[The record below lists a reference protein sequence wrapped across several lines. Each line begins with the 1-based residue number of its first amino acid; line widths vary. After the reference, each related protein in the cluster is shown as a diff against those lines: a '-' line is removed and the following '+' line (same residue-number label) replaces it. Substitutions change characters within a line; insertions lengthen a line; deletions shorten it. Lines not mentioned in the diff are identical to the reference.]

1 MFVYRIL
8 SIDGGGIRGIV
19 PIRLMQR
26 LCAVSGLEDWLAQCD
41 LIAGTSTGGILAL
54 GIAAGLSLEELATLY
69 TEKGGRILDD
79 SLWDDVRDLG
89 KTVGAEYSNR
99 ELRKQLQQAFGERPL
114 SQLGKRVMVTA
125 FDLDNEERD
134 PSSRSWKPKIFH
146 NFPGDDSD
154 GDRLARDVALYTS
167 AAPTYFPSADGYIDG
182 GVFANNP
189 SLCALAQA
197 LDRRRPCPPAVED
210 IRLLSLGTGVSP
222 SYIRRKNLDW
232 GLAQW
237 ASPLIRILMDGVSGI
252 SDFQC
257 SQLLGDAYHRVQILF
272 PPGENIPVDAVSK
285 LPQLE
290 RLATD
295 HDLSETVA
303 WLRSQW
309 CRTTPAR

>member
-125 FDLDNEERD
+125 LTWTTKSVIPRPEAGSQRY
-134 PSSRSWKPKIFH
+134 SITS
-146 NFPGDDSD
+146 PGPIPTATVS
-154 GDRLARDVALYTS
+154 LATWLSTP
-167 AAPTYFPSADGYIDG
+167 APRRPTF
-182 GVFANNP
+182 
-189 SLCALAQA
+189 
-197 LDRRRPCPPAVED
+197 RRRTATSTVGCSPTIPACARWRRRWTVD
-210 IRLLSLGTGVSP
+210 VHALLLWKT
-222 SYIRRKNLDW
+222 
-232 GLAQW
+232 
-237 ASPLIRILMDGVSGI
+237 
-252 SDFQC
+252 SDFSLWERAC
-257 SQLLGDAYHRVQILF
+257 RRATSVGRISTGDWRSGHR
-272 PPGENIPVDAVSK
+272 
-285 LPQLE
+285 
-290 RLATD
+290 
-295 HDLSETVA
+295 LSFA
-303 WLRSQW
+303 S
-309 CRTTPAR
+309 